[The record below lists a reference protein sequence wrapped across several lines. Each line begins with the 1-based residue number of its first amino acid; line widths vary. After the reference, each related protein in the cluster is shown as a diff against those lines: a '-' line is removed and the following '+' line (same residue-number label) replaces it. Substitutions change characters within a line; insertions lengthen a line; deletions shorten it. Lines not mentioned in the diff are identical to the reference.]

1 MTDARDH
8 GVPIPGALISVTAL
22 WPAPKGKTVQATS
35 LAGHTILIVE
45 DEPYIALD
53 IATACETVGALVLSA
68 ATRKDAA
75 CLVEH
80 AALSAAVLDFG
91 LKDGDADGLC
101 LRLNERNIPYVLHS
115 GYTHCGDACRR
126 GIVIPKPAH
135 PTVLVKAILELL
147 RRPP

>member
-35 LAGHTILIVE
+35 S
-45 DEPYIALD
+45 
-53 IATACETVGALVLSA
+53 LVTPSSSPRTNPTLRWTSPPPA
-68 ATRKDAA
+68 KRWVPLFSQPQRARTRRAWWSTRRYQRP
-75 CLVEH
+75 C
-80 AALSAAVLDFG
+80 SIFG

-135 PTVLVKAILELL
+135 QTVLVQAIFELL